1 MRLLY
6 SKPSPYSS
14 KVRMS
19 AHLCGIE
26 LDCVP
31 TDTGAEGDDLLR
43 TNPIGKIPALEL
55 DDGSTLYDSR
65 VICEYFD
72 RMSGNLLIPQGLE
85 AWALCKRI
93 EALADGLTEAVMA
106 TLYEVRYRPEEKRHQ
121 PWVDKQWRR
130 AHRALDILEA
140 DVAKLPAEPSLAHF
154 AVASDLGW
162 IQLRYPGAF
171 EEKNPGLVRW
181 LEAFYGANPA
191 YEAMK
196 PAA

>member
-19 AHLCGIE
+19 AHLCGFA

-43 TNPIGKIPALEL
+43 TNPLGKIPALEL

-65 VICEYFD
+65 VICEYLD
-72 RMSGNLLIPQGLE
+72 RASGNLLIPQTLDG
-85 AWALCKRI
+85 WTLCKRI

-130 AHRALDILEA
+130 AHRALDALEA
-140 DVAKLPAEPSLAHF
+140 DVALLPEAPSLAHF

-162 IQLRYPGAF
+162 IQLRYPGTF

-181 LEAFYGANPA
+181 LGAFYQANPA
-191 YEAMK
+191 YSEMK